1 MDSTNQEYGR
11 NKQVLSMKITE
22 IEALHLRLPVVQEVA
37 DGTQD
42 CLIVRVHTDAGL
54 TGLGEVVSCSY
65 VARSVIEAPRSAP
78 FRHGLAAIVNGMD
91 AEDIDAVS
99 QAMIEGTA
107 WYGPG
112 GVTRQAMS
120 GIDMALWDLR
130 GKAMGVPVR
139 ALLSETPVDA
149 IPCYASVLWPEHP
162 ELVAASAQGFLEQG
176 YRAVKYG
183 WAPMGPDPDLDEALV
198 AAARDALGPEI
209 DLMVDAGRAWDVGAA
224 LERVERFQKY
234 DVFWLEEPLN
244 PYDTVGYKTLSESS
258 LIPIAAGEAV
268 TLIEEYET
276 LLRDGRIQVV
286 QPDLGRVGGI
296 TGGKQ
301 IAALAEDT
309 GAWTVPH
316 AFGTGVLLA
325 ASAQWAA
332 SFKKAMTEFTRAPSP
347 LAQDLVIHSMSF
359 RNGELHLTD
368 APGLGV
374 ELDAQV
380 VEAYRVK

>member
-1 MDSTNQEYGR
+1 
-11 NKQVLSMKITE
+11 MKITE

-78 FRHGLAAIVNGMD
+78 FRHGLASIVEGMD
-91 AEDIDAVS
+91 AEDIDAVL

-149 IPCYASVLWPEHP
+149 IPCYASVLWPERP
-162 ELVAASAQGFLEQG
+162 ELMAASAQGFLEQG

-198 AAARDALGPEI
+198 AAAREALGPEI
-209 DLMVDAGRAWDVGAA
+209 NLMVDAGRAWNVETAM
-224 LERVERFQKY
+224 ERVERFQKY
-234 DVFWLEEPLN
+234 DVF
-244 PYDTVGYKTLSESS
+244 
-258 LIPIAAGEAV
+258 
-268 TLIEEYET
+268 
-276 LLRDGRIQVV
+276 
-286 QPDLGRVGGI
+286 
-296 TGGKQ
+296 
-301 IAALAEDT
+301 LA
-309 GAWTVPH
+309 
-316 AFGTGVLLA
+316 
-325 ASAQWAA
+325 
-332 SFKKAMTEFTRAPSP
+332 
-347 LAQDLVIHSMSF
+347 
-359 RNGELHLTD
+359 
-368 APGLGV
+368 
-374 ELDAQV
+374 
-380 VEAYRVK
+380 

>member
-1 MDSTNQEYGR
+1 MIPTHQEYSR

-22 IEALHLRLPVVQEVA
+22 VEALHLRLPVVQEVA

-78 FRHGLAAIVNGMD
+78 FRHGLASIVKGMD
-91 AEDIDAVS
+91 TEDIDAVLR
-99 QAMIEGTA
+99 AMIEGTV

-112 GVTRQAMS
+112 GVIRQAMS

-139 ALLSETPVDA
+139 ALLSEIPVDS
-149 IPCYASVLWPEHP
+149 IPCYASVLWPERP
-162 ELVAASAQGFLEQG
+162 ELMAASARGFLEQG

-198 AAARDALGPEI
+198 AAARDALGPKI
-209 DLMVDAGRAWDVGAA
+209 DLMVDAGRAWEVGAA

-244 PYDTVGYKTLSESS
+244 PYDTVGYRMLSESS
-258 LIPIAAGEAV
+258 SIPIAAGEAV

-276 LLRDGRIQVV
+276 LLRDGCIQVV

-301 IAALAEDT
+301 IAALAQDT
-309 GAWTVPH
+309 GAWAVPH

-332 SFKKAMTEFTRAPSP
+332 SSEKPMTEFTRAPSP
-347 LAQDLVIHSMSF
+347 LAQDLVKHSMSF
-359 RNGELHLTD
+359 QDGELHLTD

-380 VEAYRVK
+380 VEAYRVN

>member
-1 MDSTNQEYGR
+1 MHQEYSR
-11 NKQVLSMKITE
+11 SKQVPSMKITE

-78 FRHGLAAIVNGMD
+78 FRHGLASIVEGMD
-91 AEDIDAVS
+91 AKDIDAVS
-99 QAMIEGTA
+99 RAMIEGTA

-139 ALLSETPVDA
+139 TLLSETPVDA
-149 IPCYASVLWPEHP
+149 VPCYASVLWPERP
-162 ELVAASAQGFLEQG
+162 ELMAASAQGFLEQG

-234 DVFWLEEPLN
+234 DVFWLEEPLT

-258 LIPIAAGEAV
+258 SIPIAAGEAV

-301 IAALAEDT
+301 IAALAQDT

-332 SFKKAMTEFTRAPSP
+332 SSKKPMTEFTRAPSP
-347 LAQDLVIHSMSF
+347 LAQDLVNHSMSF
-359 RNGELHLTD
+359 RDGELHLTD

-380 VEAYRVK
+380 VEAYRAN

>member
-1 MDSTNQEYGR
+1 
-11 NKQVLSMKITE
+11 MKITE
-22 IEALHLRLPVVQEVA
+22 VETLHLRLPVVQEVA

-42 CLIVRVHTDAGL
+42 CLVVRVHTDAGL

-65 VARSVIEAPRSAP
+65 VARAVIDAPRSAP
-78 FRHGLAAIVNGMD
+78 FRHGLASIVKGMEAD
-91 AEDIDAVS
+91 DIDGIS
-99 QAMIEGTA
+99 RAMIEGTA

-149 IPCYASVLWPEHP
+149 VPCYASVLWPQRP
-162 ELVAASAQGFLEQG
+162 ELTAESARGFLEQG

-198 AAARDALGPEI
+198 AAARDALGSEI
-209 DLMVDAGRAWDVGAA
+209 DLMVDAGRAWDVETA

-234 DVFWLEEPLN
+234 DVSWLEEPLS
-244 PYDTVGYKTLSESS
+244 PYDTIGYRTLSESS
-258 LIPIAAGEAV
+258 SIPIAAGEAL
-268 TLIEEYET
+268 TLVEEYEN
-276 LLRDGRIQVV
+276 LLNGGRIQVV

-296 TGGKQ
+296 TGGTQ
-301 IAALAEDT
+301 IAASAQDT

-316 AFGTGVLLA
+316 AFGTGILLA

-332 SFKKAMTEFTRAPSP
+332 TFEKPMTEFTRAPSP
-347 LAQDLVIHSMSF
+347 LAQDLVPHRMRF
-359 RNGELHLTD
+359 QDGKLHLTD

-374 ELDAQV
+374 ELDTQV
-380 VEAYRVK
+380 VEAYRVN